1 MSNQQ
6 IEDKARKDADKVKK
20 EIGSLVKDSAA
31 RFNKFE
37 DSVSKIADKAKED
50 LTTKMEDSAS
60 QMSGGVEKMSK
71 EARET
76 MVEAAE
82 AVKKDVGDGL
92 SHYNAKAQELAD
104 RVPGD
109 FGKKAAKY
117 PWIAIL
123 IGLMI
128 GFLLGGL
135 LKPSRQ
141 S

>member
-6 IEDKARKDADKVKK
+6 IEDKARKDADKVRK
-20 EIGSLVKDSAA
+20 EIGSLVKDNAA

-60 QMSGGVEKMSK
+60 QMSGGVEKISK
-71 EARET
+71 EVRET
-76 MVEAAE
+76 MVEVTE

-92 SHYNAKAQELAD
+92 SHYNAKAQQLAD
-104 RVPGD
+104 KVPGD

-117 PWIAIL
+117 PWVAIL